1 METLASP
8 VAAAVLAILG
18 LLATFMS
25 TWIDAVDVAVGR
37 MSLAYAEDLEEEG
50 RKNAHA
56 LRSAVSNRKSTGLAL
71 TNAKA
76 LTQASG
82 TAFLTIL
89 CLTQFANHGWPWWLM
104 VLVTLAVLVVI
115 RAISLSAL
123 SAMLRGERYVY
134 VALAGAPLAN
144 RLIGSAQASPL
155 APHRKRRESDQS
167 HQWSRLDLADDLR
180 ELADEVSE
188 GNPEVLEEEDKE
200 ILRSVLELGQT
211 RIAEVMVPRGEMV
224 VISRDS
230 TAAEALALFVTSGFS
245 RVPVVGKTV
254 DDVSGVLYL
263 KDVVRRLQN
272 SPASADVRVTDLMRP
287 AEFVPEMKLADDE
300 LRTMQANNTHLALA
314 VDEYGGIAGLV
325 TAEDILEEVVGELDD
340 EHDRPKALPRRVGP
354 NSWVVASSY
363 SLDDLADL
371 VGSRVEDDDVYS
383 VGGLLAKK
391 LGKVVEPG
399 AQADV
404 GDLHFQAGDQ
414 VGRRGQI
421 KTVEVTKNAYANEP
435 NGSNPDGIDKH
446 DEHQAT
452 KENK

>member
-1 METLASP
+1 
-8 VAAAVLAILG
+8 
-18 LLATFMS
+18 
-25 TWIDAVDVAVGR
+25 
-37 MSLAYAEDLEEEG
+37 
-50 RKNAHA
+50 
-56 LRSAVSNRKSTGLAL
+56 
-71 TNAKA
+71 
-76 LTQASG
+76 
-82 TAFLTIL
+82 
-89 CLTQFANHGWPWWLM
+89 
-104 VLVTLAVLVVI
+104 
-115 RAISLSAL
+115 
-123 SAMLRGERYVY
+123 
-134 VALAGAPLAN
+134 
-144 RLIGSAQASPL
+144 
-155 APHRKRRESDQS
+155 
-167 HQWSRLDLADDLR
+167 
-180 ELADEVSE
+180 
-188 GNPEVLEEEDKE
+188 
-200 ILRSVLELGQT
+200 
-211 RIAEVMVPRGEMV
+211 
-224 VISRDS
+224 
-230 TAAEALALFVTSGFS
+230 
-245 RVPVVGKTV
+245 
-254 DDVSGVLYL
+254 
-263 KDVVRRLQN
+263 
-272 SPASADVRVTDLMRP
+272 
-287 AEFVPEMKLADDE
+287 
-300 LRTMQANNTHLALA
+300 MQANNTHLALA

>member
-8 VAAAVLAILG
+8 IVASILGVLG
-18 LLATFMS
+18 LLATFLA
-25 TWIDAVDVAVGR
+25 TWLNAVDIGVAR

-50 RKNAHA
+50 RKNAGA
-56 LRSAVSNRKSTGLAL
+56 LRVAVTNRKSTDLAL
-71 TNAKA
+71 TGVRA
-76 LTQASG
+76 LIQVVG
-82 TAFLTIL
+82 TVFLTTL
-89 CLTQFANHGWPWWLM
+89 SLAQFARLGWPWWLIL
-104 VLVTLAVLVVI
+104 LVTLVILAAV
-115 RAISLSAL
+115 RAASLSAL
-123 SAMLRGERYVY
+123 SAMLRGDRYVY

-144 RLIGSAQASPL
+144 RLIGRAQASAWSPR
-155 APHRKRRESDQS
+155 RKRRIGAQPRE
-167 HQWSRLDLADDLR
+167 WSRLDLADDLR

-200 ILRSVLELGQT
+200 FLRSVLELGQT
-211 RIAEVMVPRGEMV
+211 RIGEVMVPRGEMV
-224 VISRDS
+224 VIPRDS
-230 TAAEALALFVTSGFS
+230 TAQDALALFVASGFS
-245 RVPVVGKTV
+245 RVPVVGRNV
-254 DDVSGVLYL
+254 DDVAGVLYL
-263 KDVVRRLQN
+263 KDVVKRLQN
-272 SPASADVRVTDLMRP
+272 SPDSTKTRVADMMRP
-287 AEFVPEMKLADDE
+287 AQFVPEMKLADDE
-300 LRTMQANNTHLALA
+300 LRTMQANNTHLALV

-383 VGGLLAKK
+383 VGGLLAKS

-404 GDLHFQAGDQ
+404 GDLHLEAGDQ

-421 KTVEVTKNAYANEP
+421 KTVEVTKVNGGFEPAELNAEKGQIA
-435 NGSNPDGIDKH
+435 
-446 DEHQAT
+446 